1 MPERKSARSKPKG
14 NIINRFVDSIRKYIR
29 ETIGE
34 LRKVSWPTRQEA
46 MNLTKIVLIVIS
58 VVAVYFFVVDGLLT
72 MLFNV
77 LLGIS

>member
-1 MPERKSARSKPKG
+1 MPERKPARTKPKK
-14 NIINRFVDSIRKYIR
+14 NFIVRFVDSIRKYIR

-72 MLFNV
+72 MVFNV

>member
-1 MPERKSARSKPKG
+1 MPVKRMARTQPKKG
-14 NIINRFVDSIRKYIR
+14 FITRIVDSIRRYIR

-46 MNLTKIVLIVIS
+46 MNLTKIVLAVIL
-58 VVAVYFFVVDGLLT
+58 VVAFYFFIVDGLLT
-72 MLFNV
+72 ILFEV